1 MKYRKL
7 GTTNIDV
14 SVICLGTMTF
24 GEQNSQQD
32 GFDQMDY
39 ALERGVNFFDTA
51 EIYAVMPRKET
62 YGKTE
67 EIMGNWF
74 KEKNNRD
81 KIILA
86 SKIASKAKNDL
97 TWIREGAEKLGFDK
111 KNMNAAIDASLQ
123 RLQTDYI
130 DLYQLHW
137 PERQVPKFGK
147 LDFEYDPHDN
157 EWTQIEE
164 VLENLNDLVKVG
176 KIRYVGLSNE
186 TPWGVMKF
194 LQVAKEKSLP
204 LMMSIQNAYSLVN
217 RVYDIA
223 NSEVSIRE
231 NCGLL
236 AYSPLAGGR
245 LSGKYINQQPKNAR
259 YTLWPKRFDR
269 HHTVRGEKAIAKY
282 VDLAKKY
289 NIAPSTF
296 ANAYVNDRPFVT
308 SNIIGAT
315 TIEQLRENI
324 DSIDITLSNEI
335 LHEIEDIHLSDPNP
349 CV

>member
-7 GTTNIDV
+7 GNTNIDV

-24 GEQNSQQD
+24 GEQNSEAE
-32 GFDQMDY
+32 GFEQMDY
-39 ALERGVNFFDTA
+39 ALDRGVNFFDTA
-51 EIYAVMPRKET
+51 ELYAVMPRKET

-67 EIMGNWF
+67 EIVGNWL
-74 KEKNNRD
+74 KSRKKRD

-86 SKIASKAKNDL
+86 SKIASKSEDDL
-97 TWIREGAEKLGFDK
+97 KWIRNGSTNLGFDR
-111 KNMNAAIDASLQ
+111 KNMDEAINNSLK
-123 RLQTDYI
+123 RLKTDYI

-137 PERQVPKFGK
+137 PERKVPKFGV
-147 LDFEYDPHDN
+147 LDFKYDPKDQ
-157 EWTQIEE
+157 WTSIEE
-164 VLENLNDLVKVG
+164 VLENLDRLIKAG

-194 LQVAKEKSLP
+194 LQLAKEKNLP
-204 LMMSIQNAYSLVN
+204 RMVSIQNVYSLVN
-217 RVYDIA
+217 RVFDVA

-245 LSGKYINQQPKNAR
+245 LSGKYIGNKKPKNAR
-259 YTLWPKRFDR
+259 YTIWPRRFSR
-269 HHTVRGEKAIAKY
+269 HHTQRGEIAIESY
-282 VDLAKKY
+282 FNLAKKY
-289 NIAPSTF
+289 GYSPSLF
-296 ANAYVNDRPFVT
+296 ANAFVNNRPFVT

-315 TIEQLRENI
+315 TMKQLEENI
-324 DSIDITLSNEI
+324 NSIDITLSEEI
-335 LHEIEDIHLSDPNP
+335 LDKIEDIHLSDPNP